1 MLTLLQSDFRPSSI
15 RGLGWLGIVVVL
27 GLAGCG
33 SNGRSTVEG
42 TVTLNGQPI
51 ESGSMS
57 FRPLDGKTP
66 TVGCFI
72 TAGRFRLQVPIGSMR
87 VEISAMEK
95 SGKKGVTTAQGDPV
109 EVDLVTEAIPERYNA
124 KSELVIDV
132 KPGVNRVTYALDR

>member
-1 MLTLLQSDFRPSSI
+1 VLTLLQSDSCSPSI
-15 RGLGWLGIVVVL
+15 RGLSRLGMVVVL

-33 SNGRSTVEG
+33 SNGRSIVEG
-42 TVTLNGQPI
+42 TVTLNGQPV
-51 ESGSMS
+51 ESGAVA

-72 TAGRFRLQVPIGSMR
+72 TAGRFTLQVPIGSMR

-95 SGKKGVTTAQGDPV
+95 SGKGVTTAQGAPV
-109 EVDLVTEAIPERYNA
+109 EVDLATEAIPERYNA

-132 KPGVNRVTYALDR
+132 KAGVNRVTYALER

>member
-1 MLTLLQSDFRPSSI
+1 MLTLLQTDFRSSSI
-15 RGLGWLGIVVVL
+15 RSLSWLGIVVVL

-51 ESGSMS
+51 ESGAMS

-95 SGKKGVTTAQGDPV
+95 SGKGVSTAQGAPV

-124 KSELVIDV
+124 KSELVMDV

>member
-1 MLTLLQSDFRPSSI
+1 MLSRLQSKCRRSSI
-15 RGLGWLGIVVVL
+15 QSLSWLGIVVVL

-42 TVTLNGQPI
+42 MVTLNGQPI
-51 ESGSMS
+51 ESGAMS

-72 TAGRFRLQVPIGSMR
+72 TAGCFRLQVPIGSMR
-87 VEISAMEK
+87 VEITAMEK
-95 SGKKGVTTAQGDPV
+95 SGKGVSTAQGAPV

-132 KPGVNRVTYALDR
+132 KQGVNRVTYALDR

>member
-1 MLTLLQSDFRPSSI
+1 VLTLLQTDFRSSSI
-15 RGLGWLGIVVVL
+15 RSLSWLGIVVVL

-51 ESGSMS
+51 ESGAMS

-95 SGKKGVTTAQGDPV
+95 SGKGVSTAQGAPV

-124 KSELVIDV
+124 KSELVMDV